1 HRTPCVG
8 GFLLSGRYPACH
20 LSNSKACNATLSG
33 SQTPMASRMNDSSA
47 RFSRIRKIA
56 VFDVRPFTYEGLALP
71 ICSQSFG
78 LAPSSAPNSTYKA
91 FFDVPA
97 NAARLARLNTSPG
110 SSGFGGVP
118 IFKTKAF
125 STLLVDG

>member
-1 HRTPCVG
+1 
-8 GFLLSGRYPACH
+8 
-20 LSNSKACNATLSG
+20 CNATLSG
-33 SQTPMASRMNDSSA
+33 SQTPMASRMNVSSA

-118 IFKTKAF
+118 RSEEHTSELQSRFDLVCR
-125 STLLVDG
+125 LLLQKKNK